1 MPKAPL
7 YNGPQVTPGQ
17 FSGGML
23 STHVADMSP
32 IGAGLTSLG
41 ENLFRIRRE
50 EQQRAQD
57 MQLTQALGKAREAQT
72 TELYDPQDGLMLK
85 EGGDLFS
92 SVADR
97 LDRFKQKLS
106 SIRDSLSSD
115 DARLTF
121 DRASDSLFQEVNRS
135 AQIRVGTQREKTNE
149 QTARGFIDSDV
160 DAVAN
165 GLTYTAPATVPSNPD
180 GSFNFQAI
188 DDTLYRMTLSVRDKV
203 VNKAGGH
210 AVPDEQVI
218 KEESIK
224 EQGQAALKWLDIM
237 LANGDTKM
245 ADAFMKRYGHIIP
258 TDKKGTAIRAVESGT
273 VASEAQGH
281 ADGIIDYVSTGTK
294 LTLTQQEA
302 KANEQIAARFKD
314 DVKMRD
320 EVQRR
325 VTVEFN
331 RRQALEKGA
340 VEDTFKDYY
349 ERLNK
354 GEKLGKMEVEL
365 AFHTMDP
372 RHQDLIRKMS
382 EEKEA
387 GKDLGKDEAKIYKYM
402 QVAYSNDPKVREQF
416 RTMDLTTIPGI
427 TPKEFVELRK
437 VQIDLQQAN
446 ISEQGKTEYDS
457 IRNVHE
463 ISEDAARV
471 AGFTDKSKEKYEFQK
486 KLEEQVAAV
495 QQRTGKKLVPGEV
508 QKMADELLLKKAEG
522 MLSRD
527 KYLFQLTP
535 EEIAD
540 PAGKIAWD
548 KIPDTDKNRIRSQWQ
563 KSKGKT
569 PEKEEIQ
576 RQYFNEV
583 RLRQQSRGISF
594 QK

>member
-416 RTMDLTTIPGI
+416 RTMDLTTTCSRPTSASRARPSTTRSETFTRSRRMPHAWPGLP
-427 TPKEFVELRK
+427 TRARRSTSSRRSSKSRLPRFSSAPARSLYPVRCRRWRTSCCSRRPRACSPGTSTCSSSHPKRLPT
-437 VQIDLQQAN
+437 LQ
-446 ISEQGKTEYDS
+446 E
-457 IRNVHE
+457 
-463 ISEDAARV
+463 
-471 AGFTDKSKEKYEFQK
+471 
-486 KLEEQVAAV
+486 
-495 QQRTGKKLVPGEV
+495 
-508 QKMADELLLKKAEG
+508 
-522 MLSRD
+522 
-527 KYLFQLTP
+527 
-535 EEIAD
+535 
-540 PAGKIAWD
+540 
-548 KIPDTDKNRIRSQWQ
+548 
-563 KSKGKT
+563 
-569 PEKEEIQ
+569 
-576 RQYFNEV
+576 
-583 RLRQQSRGISF
+583 RLRGTKSPTPTRIVFGRSGKSRRARLPRRRRSNGNTSMKF
-594 QK
+594 ACASKAAAFHFRSNG